1 MYLDVKLYDKIYKNN
16 VNIYICIS
24 YKFFRVFGDLYM
36 DIVKI

>member
-1 MYLDVKLYDKIYKNN
+1 MYLDVKSYDKIYKNN
-16 VNIYICIS
+16 IS

>member
-1 MYLDVKLYDKIYKNN
+1 MYLDVKLYDKLYKNN
-16 VNIYICIS
+16 VNIYIS

>member
-16 VNIYICIS
+16 VKLYIS

>member
-1 MYLDVKLYDKIYKNN
+1 MYLDVKSYDKIYKNN
-16 VNIYICIS
+16 VNICIS